1 MKLDCSCSIFSES
14 NSLLLP
20 PPRSGLLL
28 HDPPVPL
35 PHHLPVL
42 LLLHGRVALPLAH
55 PVPGLA
61 GGPDAAQ
68 PLPNH
73 GGVLL
78 KKATMRREREKGG
91 AVTEMQEQDKLP
103 SFPAREDPPG
113 RQREGEEESFQ
124 SWGVSLC
131 SFRLSGNRAPLKHQ
145 EKRKKK
151 TSSSSSSSSFYQS
164 VQPFNWHRECDPP
177 PPPPINQDS

>member
-131 SFRLSGNRAPLKHQ
+131 SFRLSGIRAPLKHQ

-151 TSSSSSSSSFYQS
+151 RLPPPPLPPSISQYSPLTGT
-164 VQPFNWHRECDPP
+164 ECVTPP
-177 PPPPINQDS
+177 PPPH